1 MMCVMVSDAAVGE
14 TAGALRYASRSAP
27 VIGVVRN
34 PSSAFRAFTK
44 AKCAVI
50 LKEWV
55 NGWVKTNLQNGQLV
69 AIYKKYHGVD
79 IPVEQLLKGGN

>member
-1 MMCVMVSDAAVGE
+1 MRKDEPA
-14 TAGALRYASRSAP
+14 
-27 VIGVVRN
+27 
-34 PSSAFRAFTK
+34 
-44 AKCAVI
+44 

-79 IPVEQLLKGGN
+79 IPVEQLLKVGN